1 MAKILFLGNLGVV
14 EIVLIALIV
23 LLLFGGRKIPELMKG
38 VGKGVKSFKQGL
50 NEVEDEIKK
59 ASDDTKGKSAS
70 NPADK

>member
-38 VGKGVKSFKQGL
+38 IGRGIRSFKGGARGDGEEPKQK
-50 NEVEDEIKK
+50 E
-59 ASDDTKGKSAS
+59 
-70 NPADK
+70 

>member
-38 VGKGVKSFKQGL
+38 IGRGIRSFKEGARGDSEEPKQK
-50 NEVEDEIKK
+50 E
-59 ASDDTKGKSAS
+59 
-70 NPADK
+70 

>member
-38 VGKGVKSFKQGL
+38 IGRGIRSFKEGARGDG
-50 NEVEDEIKK
+50 EEPK
-59 ASDDTKGKSAS
+59 
-70 NPADK
+70 

>member
-38 VGKGVKSFKQGL
+38 IGRGIRSFEEGARGDGEEPKQK
-50 NEVEDEIKK
+50 E
-59 ASDDTKGKSAS
+59 
-70 NPADK
+70 

>member
-38 VGKGVKSFKQGL
+38 IGRGIRSFKEGARGDAEEPKQK
-50 NEVEDEIKK
+50 E
-59 ASDDTKGKSAS
+59 
-70 NPADK
+70 

>member
-38 VGKGVKSFKQGL
+38 IGRGIRSFKEGARGDGEEPTQK
-50 NEVEDEIKK
+50 E
-59 ASDDTKGKSAS
+59 
-70 NPADK
+70 

>member
-38 VGKGVKSFKQGL
+38 IGRGLRAFKEGARGDGEEPKQK
-50 NEVEDEIKK
+50 E
-59 ASDDTKGKSAS
+59 
-70 NPADK
+70 

>member
-38 VGKGVKSFKQGL
+38 IGRGIRSFKEGARGDGEL
-50 NEVEDEIKK
+50 SLIHI
-59 ASDDTKGKSAS
+59 
-70 NPADK
+70 